1 MHIDRELQ
9 ALLSAAY
16 QEAKQRQH
24 EFLTPEHILYAALY
38 FDYPRDVL
46 EACDVDADSIR
57 DTLEEY
63 LAEEIP
69 TVGEDEDP
77 SQSLGFQS
85 VIERAVFHTEA
96 SSKEIVEI
104 GDILVSI
111 LDEANS
117 HSSFYLRREGLER
130 VDLLEVISHGLPSRD
145 EDESLRDSDTPHSE
159 DEGDFAPEEDDEPD
173 ERVDAEEEE
182 AGKGRKKKRKRA
194 LDQFTTELVAESRTG
209 RLEPLIGREDVLER
223 TIQVLCRRM
232 KNNPIL
238 IGEPGVGKTAIAH
251 GLAERIADGTVP
263 DVLKDHKLY
272 ALDMG
277 AMIAGTRYRGDF
289 EERMKAIMKE
299 LEKEPNVILFIDEIH
314 TIVGAGAVSGGAM
327 DASNMLKPALAA
339 GRIRCIGSTTFG
351 EYKRF
356 FERDRALARRFQRVD
371 IEEPSHEE
379 TVLILKGL
387 QSRYEEHHNVHY
399 TEAALDAAVRLSA
412 QYINERFLPDKAIDV
427 LDEAGA
433 YMRMKHFK
441 RPSDAESDAE
451 AEGPESNA
459 EAGGEDAEAAV
470 DEPVSA
476 AASVSGQPSSE
487 GQAPSA
493 DQAAIEE
500 QTLEEGSAPVD
511 TTAEPVTIDEAEIEM
526 VVSKIAKIPVKSVS
540 SDEKTHLQYLSARLK
555 EQIFGQESAVEAVT
569 AAVKRSRAGFRN
581 HDKPVASFL
590 FVGPTGVGKT
600 ELARQLAEQLGVAL
614 HRYDMSEYQEK
625 HTVSRLIGSPPG
637 YVGYEEG
644 GLLTDAIRKT
654 PHSVVLLDEIEKAHR
669 DIFNILLQV
678 MDYATLTDNAGK
690 KADFRNVI
698 LIMTSNAGARDIG
711 KPLIGFGERNV
722 TEAAVNDAVEDT
734 FSPEFRNRIDKIVL
748 FGRLDDE
755 IVKDIVRKEILVFNE
770 QLAERGVRL
779 EATEEAITWLA
790 RKGYSP
796 EFGARNIAR
805 TVESELKEYFVDA
818 VLFGDLADGGIA
830 VADVEDGE
838 IVITPQKELADA

>member
-16 QEAKQRQH
+16 QEAKQRHH

-46 EACDVDADSIR
+46 EACDIDADSIR
-57 DTLEEY
+57 DALEEY

-69 TVGEDEDP
+69 TVDEDEDP

-96 SSKEIVEI
+96 SSKEFVEI

-130 VDLLEVISHGLPSRD
+130 VSLLEVISHGLPSRGDEEATPDSESYSGD
-145 EDESLRDSDTPHSE
+145 EDDQFT
-159 DEGDFAPEEDDEPD
+159 PEEDDEPD
-173 ERVDAEEEE
+173 EQVDADEEDV
-182 AGKGRKKKRKRA
+182 GRGRKKKRKRA

-251 GLAERIADGTVP
+251 GLAERIADGSVP

-371 IEEPSHEE
+371 IEEPTHEE

-399 TEAALDAAVRLSA
+399 TEAALEAAVRLSA

-441 RPSDAESDAE
+441 RPDQESSESPDEEE
-451 AEGPESNA
+451 AK
-459 EAGGEDAEAAV
+459 
-470 DEPVSA
+470 SA
-476 AASVSGQPSSE
+476 AALGPTPGAAE
-487 GQAPSA
+487 TEAPADDASLLAQSA
-493 DQAAIEE
+493 E
-500 QTLEEGSAPVD
+500 V
-511 TTAEPVTIDEAEIEM
+511 VTIDEAEIEM

-540 SDEKTHLQYLSARLK
+540 TDEKAHLQHLSARLK

-600 ELARQLAEQLGVAL
+600 ELARQLAEHLGVAL

-711 KPLIGFGERNV
+711 KTLIGFGERNV

-755 IVKDIVRKEILVFNE
+755 IVKDIVRKEILIFNE

-779 EATEEAITWLA
+779 EATEEAIAWLA
-790 RKGYSP
+790 RSGYSP

-818 VLFGDLADGGIA
+818 VLFGELADGGIA
-830 VADVEDGE
+830 VADVKDNQ
-838 IVITPQKELADA
+838 IVIRPQKEPADA